1 MGDLWVYLSDYL
13 IYVIILV
20 AVIVSIVLLYNN
32 LPLSYT
38 MFEKAWIGKLAY
50 ISVTEGMNYNQIYTK
65 KGTIRVPIQRQ
76 INKKNEELW
85 QRYIAEQDSIIQYLI
100 KNNLITS
107 GYKTTNSKTNAI
119 AYSIRTYFEEK
130 RDYNARAI
138 TEQGITPH
146 EFFELK
152 KSVSGDKVGV
162 YIIYNATKNKH
173 YVGQAKR
180 LFFRVNQHFTGH
192 GNGDVYSDYKL
203 GDKFTIVLLSL
214 QDSGYYDLDKLEKD
228 MIKKYHAYTE
238 GYNRTAGNS

>member
-1 MGDLWVYLSDYL
+1 
-13 IYVIILV
+13 
-20 AVIVSIVLLYNN
+20 
-32 LPLSYT
+32 
-38 MFEKAWIGKLAY
+38 
-50 ISVTEGMNYNQIYTK
+50 
-65 KGTIRVPIQRQ
+65 
-76 INKKNEELW
+76 
-85 QRYIAEQDSIIQYLI
+85 
-100 KNNLITS
+100 
-107 GYKTTNSKTNAI
+107 
-119 AYSIRTYFEEK
+119 
-130 RDYNARAI
+130 
-138 TEQGITPH
+138 
-146 EFFELK
+146 
-152 KSVSGDKVGV
+152 VGV